1 MTGSRIVLYSDQ
13 EIPEN
18 NRVDLKLTGL
28 LSETK
33 KDIAYVASSPEE
45 DRFYFGR
52 KKHYYSLLGIDLA
65 EYFDQQILESSE
77 ARKRLVSYSAIHLS
91 GGNTF
96 VFRNWVFSQGIDL
109 ILTQYCHSGGML
121 IGTSA
126 GAILMTPD
134 ISTAVLC
141 GDAVDQKEATGGLNL
156 VDFLIWP
163 HYEESEEKNINT
175 FSLIDS
181 SKVLFKIPDGSGI
194 VVSNLKTELI
204 GNVTA

>member
-1 MTGSRIVLYSDQ
+1 MTSSRIVLYSDQ

-18 NRVDLKLTGL
+18 RRIDLKLSSL

-45 DRFYFGR
+45 SRFYFER
-52 KKHYYSLLGIDLA
+52 KKRYYSLLGIDLA
-65 EYFDQQILESSE
+65 EYFDQQILESSD

-96 VFRNWVFSQGIDL
+96 AFRNWVFSQGVDA
-109 ILTQYCHSGGML
+109 ILTQYCNSGGML

-134 ISTAVLC
+134 ISTAILC
-141 GDAVDQKEATGGLNL
+141 GDGADKKDGTSGLNL
-156 VDFLIWP
+156 VDFCIWP
-163 HYEESEEKNINT
+163 HYEKSDENKNT
-175 FSLIDS
+175 FLLIDNS
-181 SKVLFKIPDGSGI
+181 IVLFRIPDGSGI
-194 VVSNLKTELI
+194 AVSNSKTELI
-204 GNVTA
+204 GNVKV